1 MDDAQEMSCEACG
14 AKLNSSEE
22 MEKHKKDAHGGGEG
36 GSTESGSDTG
46 GSRKINCGWRRPFCA
61 SRPSHGSIHDS

>member
-36 GSTESGSDTG
+36 GTESGGDASG
-46 GSRKINCGWRRPFCA
+46 GGQ
-61 SRPSHGSIHDS
+61 